1 MENYIEALLTV
12 RGLCKTYGEGDSR
25 VTALDDI
32 SLDIE
37 RSKLVAVL
45 GNSGSG
51 KSTLLNMLGGM
62 DRFDSGSVRFNGV
75 ELGEM
80 NDRELTSFRRNTVGF
95 VFQSFNLIA
104 GLTAKENV
112 MLTADKKNPEAAE
125 QALRL
130 VGLDDKTDRYPAE
143 LSGGQQQRVSIAR
156 AFAKDPELFL
166 CDEPTGALDSETGRI
181 VRENLEKLVR
191 DHKKTMIIVTHNEQI
206 AKIADRIIRMKNGKI
221 ISNEETP
228 AVMSVNEIEW

>member
-1 MENYIEALLTV
+1 MENYTEALLTV

-181 VRENLEKLVR
+181 VLENLEKLVR

-221 ISNEETP
+221 ISNEENP

>member
-181 VRENLEKLVR
+181 VLENLEKLVR